1 MSEQMKTPPRIW
13 IWPDQDAYGVQNW
26 SKGCYRA
33 EPRRPLD
40 KPDGPT
46 GAEYVPAEI
55 MADLYAALDALRHA
69 VCGETGFAACVRAHS
84 GTAYPW
90 PALDEAEAMAKAALA
105 KARGEA

>member
-1 MSEQMKTPPRIW
+1 MSEQMKTPRRIW

-40 KPDGPT
+40 KADGPT

-55 MADLYAALDALRHA
+55 MADLYAALERALNFIA
-69 VCGETGFAACVRAHS
+69 NTESEMGETLPCGDAARA
-84 GTAYPW
+84 AI
-90 PALDEAEAMAKAALA
+90 D
-105 KARGEA
+105 KARG